1 MFKVLIIDDDKTVRY
16 MLKRYKKWAD
26 YGFQVEEE
34 AGDGKEALTK
44 LAAGQIDL
52 VITDIKMPGM
62 DGIELLNELKL
73 KKIDVC
79 SILLSTHSD
88 FEYAK
93 QGIRLGAFDYM
104 TKPLEDDVLSEALER
119 AGTFLEE
126 KNQKKIREEEE
137 HRLIEESLRLYYPKN
152 REEHMAELILSGRV
166 TVLGE
171 AESVF
176 EELTRLMDRD
186 LFKTAKLAEIMMLK
200 LNEAVMQA
208 FPWLH
213 KVEEAAFCSE
223 LQAADNP
230 GRLKK
235 EFAGY
240 IRGLVKIIRK
250 YELHQS
256 ESIIRK
262 TCQYIMEHIEEDITL
277 ERVALEVHVSKDYL
291 GKQFKHTTEI
301 NFNDYVTKM
310 KMEYAKHLLGT
321 GEYKN
326 YEISEKLG
334 YSSAD
339 YFCRLFKNY
348 TGYTPLQYRKLW
360 TNKEAWG

>member
-26 YGFQVEEE
+26 YGFKVEEE
-34 AGDGKEALTK
+34 ASDGKEALTK
-44 LAAGQIDL
+44 LAAGEIDL

-62 DGIELLNELKL
+62 DGIELLSELKL
-73 KKIDVC
+73 RKMDVC

-104 TKPLEDDVLSEALER
+104 TKPLDDDVLSEALER
-119 AGTFLEE
+119 ARSFLKE

-137 HRLIEESLRLYYPKN
+137 RKLIEESLTLYYPKN
-152 REEHMAELILSGRV
+152 REEQMAELILSGQV
-166 TVLGE
+166 MALEE
-171 AESVF
+171 AKNLF
-176 EELTRLMDRD
+176 EELTRLMDKD
-186 LFKTAKLAEIMMLK
+186 LFKTAKLVEIMMLN
-200 LNEAVMQA
+200 LNGAVTNA

-213 KVEEAAFCSE
+213 KVEEAAFCST
-223 LQAADNP
+223 LQTTDNLV
-230 GRLKK
+230 RMKK

-240 IRGLVKIIRK
+240 IWGLVKIIRK

-291 GKQFKHTTEI
+291 GKQFKHATEI
-301 NFNDYVTKM
+301 NFNDYVTKI
-310 KMEYAKHLLGT
+310 KMEYAKHLLGS

-334 YSSAD
+334 YSTSD

-360 TNKEAWG
+360 TNKESW